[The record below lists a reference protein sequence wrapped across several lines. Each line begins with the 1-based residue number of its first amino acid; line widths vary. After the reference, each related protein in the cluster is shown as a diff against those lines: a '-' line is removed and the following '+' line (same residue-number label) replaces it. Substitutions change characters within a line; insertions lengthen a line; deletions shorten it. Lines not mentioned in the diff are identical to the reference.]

1 MAGWRTGAVLMTLA
15 EETVSNQPTHVLLIE
30 DSQGDADLVR
40 LRLVETNSGLDVSC
54 VDRLSTGLAA
64 LAVKPPAVVLLDLNL
79 PDSHGAETFRNVLNQ
94 APGVPV
100 VVLSG
105 MEDEELA
112 LEAVH
117 QGVQDY
123 LVKGAFDG
131 KQLARSLRYA
141 IARHALLPAF
151 DMNRTQPAIQP
162 LEELERW
169 RIIHAVNE
177 VGAMKAARFLGIGKT
192 TVYRKLK
199 LYQALPPGRK
209 SRGQSRDL
217 IGGPSYIMQGKQQF
231 ELWKE
236 YYGDL
241 LRETER
247 AYTQGAT
254 QEEAKNRVEHWLVAK
269 YADKFLSQVVRLPER
284 RKGQVSE
291 GARMTR

>member
-1 MAGWRTGAVLMTLA
+1 MTLA
-15 EETVSNQPTHVLLIE
+15 GEAVSNQPTHVLLIE
-30 DSQGDADLVR
+30 DNQGDADLVR
-40 LRLVETNSGLDVSC
+40 LRLVESNSDLEVSC
-54 VDRLSTGLAA
+54 AGRLSTGLAA

-112 LEAVH
+112 LEAIR

-131 KQLARSLRYA
+131 KQLERSLRYA
-141 IARHALLPAF
+141 IARQALLRVF
-151 DMNRTQPAIQP
+151 DTNRTQPAIQH

-169 RIIHAVNE
+169 KIIQAVNK
-177 VGAMKAARFLGIGKT
+177 VGALEAARLLGIGKS

-199 LYQALPPGRK
+199 LYQALLPGRK
-209 SRGQSRDL
+209 SRGQSTEL
-217 IGGPSYIMQGKQQF
+217 SGGPSHIMQGKQQF

-236 YYGDL
+236 YYGDRL
-241 LRETER
+241 METER

-254 QEEAKNRVEHWLVAK
+254 QEEARNQVEHWLVDK
-269 YADKFLSQVVRLPER
+269 YADKFYPRPSGHPNAAKAKCQEGPE
-284 RKGQVSE
+284 
-291 GARMTR
+291 

>member
-1 MAGWRTGAVLMTLA
+1 MTLA
-15 EETVSNQPTHVLLIE
+15 GNALSRQPTHVLLIE
-30 DSQGDADLVR
+30 DSQRDADMVR
-40 LRLVETNSGLDVSC
+40 MRLLEANFDLEVSC

-64 LAVKPPAVVLLDLNL
+64 LAIKPPAVVLLDLNL
-79 PDSHGAETFRNVLNQ
+79 PDSRGAETFRNFLNY
-94 APGVPV
+94 ASGVPV

-105 MEDEELA
+105 TEDEDLA
-112 LEAVH
+112 LQAIN

-141 IARHALLPAF
+141 IERKALLPAL
-151 DMNRTQPAIQP
+151 DLSRTEPAIRT

-169 RIIHAVNE
+169 KIVQAVNR
-177 VGAMKAARFLGIGKT
+177 VGALKAARLLGIGKT

-199 LYQALPPGRK
+199 LYETPPTQRN
-209 SRGQSRDL
+209 SRGQTTELVGDADSV
-217 IGGPSYIMQGKQQF
+217 MQDKQKF

-241 LRETER
+241 IRETEQ

-254 QEEAKNRVEHWLVAK
+254 QQEAINRVEDWLFAK
-269 YADKFLSQVVRLPER
+269 YADKFYPRSSLYPTVPAAKGKEPEYLAGPSR
-284 RKGQVSE
+284 R
-291 GARMTR
+291 RP

>member
-1 MAGWRTGAVLMTLA
+1 MALVVGKIM
-15 EETVSNQPTHVLLIE
+15 SKQPAHVLLIE
-30 DSQGDADLVR
+30 DSQRDTDMVRMRLLEGNSDL
-40 LRLVETNSGLDVSC
+40 EVSC

-64 LAVKPPAVVLLDLNL
+64 LAIKPPAVVLLDLNL
-79 PDSHGAETFRNVLNQ
+79 PDSQGAETFRNFINH

-105 MEDEELA
+105 MEDEDLA
-112 LEAVH
+112 LQAIH

-141 IARHALLPAF
+141 IERHALLPAL
-151 DMNRTQPAIQP
+151 DIGWAEPAIRT

-169 RIIHAVNE
+169 RIIQAVNK
-177 VGAMKAARFLGIGKT
+177 VGALKAARLLGIGKT

-199 LYQALPPGRK
+199 LYEKFSPQRK
-209 SRGQSRDL
+209 SRGKSMGT
-217 IGGPSYIMQGKQQF
+217 IGDPDCIMQDKQKF

-241 LRETER
+241 LRETEQ
-247 AYTQGAT
+247 AYIQGAT
-254 QEEAKNRVEHWLVAK
+254 QEEAKNRVEHWLFAK
-269 YADKFLSQVVRLPER
+269 YADRFYPRSSSGYPTGPVAKGKGPE
-284 RKGQVSE
+284 
-291 GARMTR
+291 

>member
-1 MAGWRTGAVLMTLA
+1 MTLA
-15 EETVSNQPTHVLLIE
+15 GERVNNQPTHVLLIE
-30 DSQGDADLVR
+30 DSQWDADLVR
-40 LRLVETNSGLDVSC
+40 LRLVESNSDVEVSC
-54 VDRLSTGLAA
+54 ADRLSTGLAA
-64 LAVKPPAVVLLDLNL
+64 LAAKPPAVVLLDLNL
-79 PDSHGAETFRNVLNQ
+79 PDSHGAQTFRNVLNQ

-112 LEAVH
+112 LEALH

-141 IARHALLPAF
+141 IARQALLPSF
-151 DMNRTQPAIQP
+151 NMNRTQPAIQP
-162 LEELERW
+162 LEDLERW
-169 RIIHAVNE
+169 RIIQAVNK
-177 VGAMKAARFLGIGKT
+177 VGASKAARLLGIGKT

-199 LYQALPPGRK
+199 LYQALPPGGK
-209 SRGQSRDL
+209 SRRQAREL

-241 LRETER
+241 LGETER

-254 QEEAKNRVEHWLVAK
+254 QEEAKSRVEHWLVAK
-269 YADKFLSQVVRLPER
+269 YADKFYPRSSQYPNAAKAQCQ
-284 RKGQVSE
+284 KGSE
-291 GARMTR
+291 